1 MPIASPDATHN
12 DVTVDVDQENE
23 NIIVPPPS
31 EVQNSSSI
39 NELSGNGNTSPTILK
54 NKSTGSTKLLND
66 EISADDDK
74 LINSNIVITN
84 RSTVNNNDS
93 IYTSTGK
100 VNHTR
105 NGFTTRIEVGG
116 IRKTISIVTDD
127 GSISGGLTLYEK
139 TNSSLKNLIYY
150 IKAAYSNNLTSPKW
164 KNFKGL
170 RLQVIEKIRLNNVI
184 WRGWFEQCKICMLYL
199 FF

>member
-12 DVTVDVDQENE
+12 EVTLNVDQDNE
-23 NIIVPPPS
+23 NIIVPP
-31 EVQNSSSI
+31 QNQSQISSS
-39 NELSGNGNTSPTILK
+39 LGLQGNGNSSPNNLK
-54 NKSTGSTKLLND
+54 NKSTSSTKLNE
-66 EISADDDK
+66 EINVDDNK
-74 LINSNIVITN
+74 LITSNIVPN
-84 RSTVNNNDS
+84 SSTVESDIA
-93 IYTSTGK
+93 IYIPTGK

-127 GSISGGLTLYEK
+127 GSISGGLTLYDK
-139 TNSSLKNLIYY
+139 SNSSLKNLIYY

-170 RLQVIEKIRLNNVI
+170 KLQVIEKIRLNNVI
-184 WRGWFEQCKICMLYL
+184 WRGWFEQCN
-199 FF
+199 FFFFLPDF